1 PEPNA
6 IGSFEYDIQHNY
18 TLRWPN
24 WDAMRHWMKA
34 ESSEKSIEFLKK
46 ETPAPHP
53 GITAWLQTHVYV
65 CARQGT
71 GGKSAYKQKH
81 AWTRKVGSKRTG
93 CPCRLTIKTY
103 PGTPEVLGFYKSEH
117 SHSVGDDN
125 VKFTRLDSDTRLE
138 IEALLRL

>member
-1 PEPNA
+1 MSSFVFRVPISDGGPPIDASANDASNPVHSSEDPLFSIPDYINHDATHSSSTSPAPEPNA

-53 GITAWLQTHVYV
+53 GITA
-65 CARQGT
+65 
-71 GGKSAYKQKH
+71 
-81 AWTRKVGSKRTG
+81 
-93 CPCRLTIKTY
+93 
-103 PGTPEVLGFYKSEH
+103 
-117 SHSVGDDN
+117 
-125 VKFTRLDSDTRLE
+125 
-138 IEALLRL
+138 